1 MQVSYEKGYK
11 SNCRIKFVQKNITTC
26 VEATF
31 LKFILLEFNAVIH
44 RHNYVIPIHVET
56 VSNNIPVNMNTRT
69 CTPWCN
75 MNIYLCCCMRQSY
88 YIFFCTYT
96 LMSCT
101 INHDIFVCTYTLI
114 SCMITMTYYFVHIH
128 SYLVQFTG

>member
-1 MQVSYEKGYK
+1 M
-11 SNCRIKFVQKNITTC
+11 
-26 VEATF
+26 
-31 LKFILLEFNAVIH
+31 IH
-44 RHNYVIPIHVET
+44 THNYVIPIHVET

-114 SCMITMTYYFVHIH
+114 SCMINHDVFFCTHTLISCTINHDIFVCTYTLISCMITMTYYFVHIH